1 MEQKRSN
8 FSGSLGF
15 VLAAAGSAVGLGNI
29 WRFPYLAAKD
39 GGGIFL
45 LTYIILALTFG
56 FALLTTEIAIGRKTA
71 QSPITAYKIIHPKW
85 SWIGLIACVVPMMI
99 LPYYSAIGGW
109 ILKYLAAYLTGGAP
123 TAAEADG
130 FFGGFITSPVEPIIW
145 FVIFLAA
152 TTFVVYKGVNAG
164 IERMSKV
171 MMPILLMLIICI
183 AVFSLTLS
191 HTDAEGVTRTGLQGL
206 KVYLVPNFQG
216 MTASKLLTVVTDAMG
231 QLFYSISV
239 AMGIMITY
247 GSYVKKETNLT
258 KSVNQIEIFDTAVAF
273 LAGMMIIPAVYAFMG
288 SEGLNNSGPGL
299 MFKALP
305 KVFDA
310 MGGIGTVVGIAFFV
324 MVFFAAL
331 TSSISIMEAL
341 VASFMDKFHMD
352 RKKATL
358 ANALIALVVGIIVC
372 MGYTA
377 FYFEASFGTVV
388 AGQIL
393 DVLDYIS
400 NSVLMPVVA
409 IATCILVGWV
419 VKPKTIIDEVTR
431 NGETFG
437 RKGLYVVMV
446 KYITPVML
454 AVLLAKSLGIL

>member
-1 MEQKRSN
+1 
-8 FSGSLGF
+8 
-15 VLAAAGSAVGLGNI
+15 
-29 WRFPYLAAKD
+29 
-39 GGGIFL
+39 
-45 LTYIILALTFG
+45 
-56 FALLTTEIAIGRKTA
+56 
-71 QSPITAYKIIHPKW
+71 
-85 SWIGLIACVVPMMI
+85 
-99 LPYYSAIGGW
+99 
-109 ILKYLAAYLTGGAP
+109 
-123 TAAEADG
+123 
-130 FFGGFITSPVEPIIW
+130 
-145 FVIFLAA
+145 
-152 TTFVVYKGVNAG
+152 
-164 IERMSKV
+164 
-171 MMPILLMLIICI
+171 
-183 AVFSLTLS
+183 
-191 HTDAEGVTRTGLQGL
+191 
-206 KVYLVPNFQG
+206 
-216 MTASKLLTVVTDAMG
+216 
-231 QLFYSISV
+231 
-239 AMGIMITY
+239 MITY
-247 GSYVKKETNLT
+247 GSYVKKDTNLT

-288 SEGLNNSGPGL
+288 PEGLNNSGPGL

-310 MGGIGTVVGIAFFV
+310 MGGIGTVVGITFFV
-324 MVFFAAL
+324 MVVFAAL

-372 MGYTA
+372 MGYTS

-400 NSVLMPVVA
+400 NSVLMPIVA

-419 VKPKTIIDEVTR
+419 VRPKTIIDEVTR
-431 NGETFG
+431 NGEAFG

-454 AVLLAKSLGIL
+454 VILLAKSLGIL

>member
-171 MMPILLMLIICI
+171 MMPILLVLIICI

-310 MGGIGTVVGIAFFV
+310 MGGIGMVVGIAFFV

>member
-431 NGETFG
+431 NGEAFG